1 MSLMTVISATVSD
14 HPVLVVY
21 SLICQFPVRQSDTV
35 IFLEALSENSWY
47 FTVTIP
53 GHVSLGFKSKTE
65 CSVTECSYS
74 SFIGG

>member
-47 FTVTIP
+47 FTVT
-53 GHVSLGFKSKTE
+53 VSLDMFP
-65 CSVTECSYS
+65 
-74 SFIGG
+74 

>member
-21 SLICQFPVRQSDTV
+21 SLIFQFPVRQNDTV

-47 FTVTIP
+47 FTVT
-53 GHVSLGFKSKTE
+53 VSLDMFP
-65 CSVTECSYS
+65 
-74 SFIGG
+74 